1 MWQFVRSHRQKKHTM
16 VIDEITY
23 FSGQGVE
30 VTNTRFTVDDTT
42 YSISYIESVETTVEE
57 KATVKMKPA
66 PIIVGVILLLIGLF
80 SIFAA
85 MNTNEPPLIILIT
98 LFGIASAFIGLVF
111 FSRSYVTRKSLI
123 NHLILTTMVDKY
135 DAFQSE
141 EIDFFRKV
149 IEALNIAV
157 EDRDFT

>member
-1 MWQFVRSHRQKKHTM
+1 M

-85 MNTNEPPLIILIT
+85 MNTNEPPLSFDPRHSLLRGEMGGD
-98 LFGIASAFIGLVF
+98 LFA
-111 FSRSYVTRKSLI
+111 K
-123 NHLILTTMVDKY
+123 K
-135 DAFQSE
+135 
-141 EIDFFRKV
+141 
-149 IEALNIAV
+149 
-157 EDRDFT
+157 